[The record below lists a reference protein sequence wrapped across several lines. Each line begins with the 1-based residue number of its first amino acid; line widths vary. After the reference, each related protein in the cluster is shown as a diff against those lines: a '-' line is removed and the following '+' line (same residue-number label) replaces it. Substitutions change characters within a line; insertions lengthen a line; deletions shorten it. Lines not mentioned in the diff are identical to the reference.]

1 MEAPGKTQHKVVLLF
16 WLLKIPWCICFSFAV
31 IYLALL
37 LSAVYTPPPHPS
49 ALRHQLPSPF
59 PHGEHLLWE
68 MYSLEDNKGLIGKTS
83 LWAVCW
89 KQAKRQRERMW
100 WHYTPDVFTQ
110 VVALIF
116 FSSLLFLFS
125 SIVFLPLAAE
135 VHVYREYRH
144 SRDCTCVM
152 LEEIRPLHYT
162 ACHANLKTISFY
174 YGCCDFV
181 SIRATSG
188 EDIFTFN

>member
-16 WLLKIPWCICFSFAV
+16 WLLKLPWCICFSFAV

-37 LSAVYTPPPHPS
+37 LSAVYTPPPPP
-49 ALRHQLPSPF
+49 LRHQLPSPF

-116 FSSLLFLFS
+116 FFFSSLSFLFDRLFTPRRWSPRVQRIPTFTRLYLCDVGGNQAS
-125 SIVFLPLAAE
+125 SLHSLP
-135 VHVYREYRH
+135 
-144 SRDCTCVM
+144 CK
-152 LEEIRPLHYT
+152 
-162 ACHANLKTISFY
+162 LKTISFY

>member
-16 WLLKIPWCICFSFAV
+16 WLLKLPWCICFSFAV

-37 LSAVYTPPPHPS
+37 LSAVYTPPPPP
-49 ALRHQLPSPF
+49 LRHQLPSPF

-144 SRDCTCVM
+144 SRDYTCVM

-162 ACHANLKTISFY
+162 ACHAN
-174 YGCCDFV
+174 
-181 SIRATSG
+181 
-188 EDIFTFN
+188 

>member
-16 WLLKIPWCICFSFAV
+16 WLLKLPWCICFSFAV

-37 LSAVYTPPPHPS
+37 LSAVYTPPPPP
-49 ALRHQLPSPF
+49 LRHQLPSPF

-110 VVALIF
+110 VVFFLLFSF
-116 FSSLLFLFS
+116 FSLRS
-125 SIVFLPLAAE
+125 
-135 VHVYREYRH
+135 
-144 SRDCTCVM
+144 
-152 LEEIRPLHYT
+152 
-162 ACHANLKTISFY
+162 SFY
-174 YGCCDFV
+174 PSPLKSTCTENTDIHAPVPVWCW
-181 SIRATSG
+181 RKSG
-188 EDIFTFN
+188 LFTTQPAMQIKNH